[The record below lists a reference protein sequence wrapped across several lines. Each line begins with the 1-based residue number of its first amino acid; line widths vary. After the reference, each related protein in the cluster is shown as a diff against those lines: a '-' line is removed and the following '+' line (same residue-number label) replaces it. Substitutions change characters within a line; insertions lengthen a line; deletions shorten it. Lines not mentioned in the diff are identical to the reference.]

1 MKICILTKNPKLYSH
16 QRLLEAGEA
25 RGHEIIM
32 LNTLHCYMNICAS
45 EPTVHYRGGKILEHV
60 DAVIPRIG
68 ANNTFYGTAV
78 LRQLE
83 VMGTYSLNDSL
94 AIVRSRDKL
103 RSLQLLSRKEV
114 PMPVTGFAKSPLD
127 TDNLIELVG
136 GAPLII
142 KLLESTQ
149 GEGVV
154 LAETRKA
161 AHSVINAFKQLDANI
176 LVQEFIQEAAGTD
189 IRCFVIGDRVVAAM
203 QRTAKPGEFRSNV
216 HKGGTVEPVE
226 LTEEEKQ
233 IAVKAT
239 KVMGLDVAGIDLIR
253 SKRGSLLLEANS
265 SPGLEGIEKA
275 TGLDIATMIIE
286 YVESEVG
293 KQHSCDHHKD
303 KPNKAK

>member
-1 MKICILTKNPKLYSH
+1 MKICILTKNSKLYSH
-16 QRLLEAGEA
+16 QRLKEAGEK
-25 RGHEIIM
+25 RGHEMMM

-45 EPTVHYRGGKILEHV
+45 EPTVHYRGGKVLEQI

-103 RSLQLLSRKEV
+103 RSLQLLSRKEI

-127 TDNLIELVG
+127 TENLIELVG

-154 LAETRKA
+154 LAETNKA
-161 AHSVINAFKQLDANI
+161 AHSVINAFKLLNANI
-176 LVQEFIQEAAGTD
+176 LVQEFIKEAAGTD
-189 IRCFVIGDRVVAAM
+189 IRCFVIGDQAVAAM
-203 QRTAKPGEFRSNV
+203 QRTAKAGEFRSNV
-216 HKGGTVEPVE
+216 HKGGSVDVIE
-226 LTEEEKQ
+226 LTQEEKD
-233 IAVKAT
+233 IAVRSAQ
-239 KVMGLDVAGIDLIR
+239 VMGLEVAGVDLIR
-253 SKRGSLLLEANS
+253 SARGSLLLEVNS
-265 SPGLEGIEKA
+265 SPGLEGIERA
-275 TGLDIATMIIE
+275 TGLDIASMMIEHIE
-286 YVESEVG
+286 REVSNS
-293 KQHSCDHHKD
+293 KHSD
-303 KPNKAK
+303 KAR

>member
-1 MKICILTKNPKLYSH
+1 MKICVLTKNPNLYSH
-16 QRLLEAGEA
+16 QRLKEAGEK
-25 RGHEIIM
+25 RGHNMMM

-45 EPTVHYRGGKILEHV
+45 EPTVHYRGGKVLEQI

-103 RSLQLLSRKEV
+103 RSLQLLSRKEI
-114 PMPVTGFAKSPLD
+114 PMPITGFAKSPLD
-127 TDNLIELVG
+127 TENLIDLVG
-136 GAPLII
+136 GAPLIV

-154 LAETRKA
+154 LAETNKA
-161 AHSVINAFKQLDANI
+161 AHSVINAFKLLNANI
-176 LVQEFIQEAAGTD
+176 LVQEFIKEAAGRD
-189 IRCFVIGDRVVAAM
+189 IRCFVIGDKVVAAM
-203 QRTAKPGEFRSNV
+203 QRSAKPGEFRSNV
-216 HKGGTVEPVE
+216 HKGGSVDVVE

-233 IAVKAT
+233 IAVRST
-239 KVMGLDVAGIDLIR
+239 QVMGLEVAGVDLIR
-253 SKRGSLLLEANS
+253 SARGSLLLEVNS

-275 TGLDIATMIIE
+275 TGLDIASMMIEHIE
-286 YVESEVG
+286 REVLN
-293 KQHSCDHHKD
+293 D
-303 KPNKAK
+303 KHGQKAR

>member
-16 QRLLEAGEA
+16 RRLQEAGEA
-25 RGHEIIM
+25 RGHKIIM

-45 EPTVHYRGGKILEHV
+45 EPTVHYRGGKSVENV

-83 VMGTYSLNDSL
+83 VMGVYSLNDSL

-103 RSLQLLSRKEV
+103 RSLQLLSRKEI
-114 PMPVTGFAKSPLD
+114 PMPITGFAKSPLD
-127 TDNLIELVG
+127 TKSLIDLVG

-154 LAETRKA
+154 LAETDKA
-161 AHSVINAFKQLDANI
+161 AHSVINAFKQLNANI
-176 LVQEFIQEAAGTD
+176 LVQEFIKEASGTD
-189 IRCFVIGDRVVAAM
+189 VRCFVIGDKVVAAM
-203 QRTAKPGEFRSNV
+203 KRTAQAGEFRSNV
-216 HKGGTVEPVE
+216 HKGGTVETVE
-226 LTEEEKQ
+226 LTDEEAE

-239 KVMGLDVAGIDLIR
+239 EVMGLDVAGVDLIR
-253 SKRGSLLLEANS
+253 SARGSLILEVNS

-275 TGLDIATMIIE
+275 TGLDIASEMIE
-286 YVESEVG
+286 YIE
-293 KQHSCDHHKD
+293 KQVALEK
-303 KPNKAK
+303 K

>member
-1 MKICILTKNPKLYSH
+1 MKLCVLTKNPKLYSH
-16 QRLLEAGEA
+16 RRLQEAAES
-25 RGHEIIM
+25 RGHQILM
-32 LNTLHCYMNICAS
+32 LNTLYCYMNICAS
-45 EPTVHYRGGKILEHV
+45 EPTVHYRGGKVIEEM

-83 VMGTYSLNDSL
+83 VMGVYSLNDSL

-103 RSLQLLSRKEV
+103 RSLQLLSRKEI

-127 TDNLIELVG
+127 TENLIDLVG

-154 LAETRKA
+154 LAETKKA
-161 AHSVINAFKQLDANI
+161 AHSVINAFKQLNANI
-176 LVQEFIQEAAGTD
+176 LVQEFIEESGGSD
-189 IRCFVIGDRVVAAM
+189 VRCFVIGNKVVAAM
-203 QRTAKPGEFRSNV
+203 KRTAAPGEFRSNV
-216 HKGGTVEPVE
+216 HKGGSVEAIG
-226 LTEEEKQ
+226 LSKEEKE

-239 KVMGLDVAGIDLIR
+239 EVMGLDVAGVDLIR
-253 SKRGSLLLEANS
+253 SARGSLILEVNS

-275 TGLDIATMIIE
+275 TGLDIASMMIEHIE
-286 YVESEVG
+286 QQI
-293 KQHSCDHHKD
+293 KLQQK
-303 KPNKAK
+303 KNQK